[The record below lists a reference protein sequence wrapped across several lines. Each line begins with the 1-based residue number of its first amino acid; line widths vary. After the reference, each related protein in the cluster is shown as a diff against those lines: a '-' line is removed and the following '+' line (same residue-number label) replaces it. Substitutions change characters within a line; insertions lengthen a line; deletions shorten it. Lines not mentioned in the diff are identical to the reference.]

1 MTTAKH
7 RGWFEVD
14 KDGLRQTL
22 GRKSKSFA
30 LFELLQNAF
39 DEDGCKRVDVTLTRP
54 ANGMSTLIVRD
65 YSPTGYRDLSNAH
78 TMFASSYKKTD
89 PTKRGRYNL
98 GDKLVL
104 ALCDEATI
112 TSTSGQTIFRRDGTR
127 GHARTKTEVG
137 SEFRGVLP
145 LTQEEFDLVGKEV
158 DMVIAPFRTT
168 FNGKKLPTVSPVR
181 KFTTTLATE
190 VADEKGIMRTRQ
202 RKTEVRLYEVP
213 DGREAYLYEKGLP
226 VCPIEAK
233 WSVEIGQK
241 VPVNLERDSVSDAYK
256 TAVYVAVINEM
267 HDALS
272 KEDMA
277 AIWVQ
282 RALEDDRISS
292 EAATKVLTTQF
303 GEDAVLQDLVD
314 RGSNTEAA
322 AHGAQ
327 VIPRGVFN
335 RKQLANL
342 RKKTELKTASKAG
355 FSTDYT
361 HDDSKIVPPAQYSS
375 DLKRFVKL
383 VQDIAPHLLN
393 HPLKEVRATD
403 DEDADIK
410 GCTQWGKKEF
420 VFTVN
425 VGIHNIHD
433 WVSNY
438 DLLIHEFAH
447 FREQSNAH
455 LLEGFWRASSI
466 IGAKLAHLCLQ
477 KPKLFKGT
485 GTMFSPEKYKPFV
498 DETLREDRIAALQA
512 TGTLDYDGQ
521 SSENA
526 RTDIPGCR

>member
-1 MTTAKH
+1 MSTTQQ

-14 KDGLRQTL
+14 KEGLRQTL

-39 DEDGCKRVDVTLTRP
+39 DEDGCRRVDVTLAEP
-54 ANGMSTLIVRD
+54 VNGISTLIVRD
-65 YSPTGYRDLSNAH
+65 DSPTGYRDLSNAH
-78 TMFASSYKKTD
+78 TMFANSYKKTD

-112 TSTSGQTIFRRDGTR
+112 TSTSGQTIFRKDGTR
-127 GHARTKTEVG
+127 GTGRTKTEIG

-145 LTQEEFDLVGKEV
+145 LTQEEFDLVTKEV
-158 DMVIAPFRTT
+158 GMVVAPIRTT
-168 FNGKKLPTVSPVR
+168 FNGKRLPTLLPIR
-181 KFTTTLATE
+181 KFSATLPTE

-202 RKTEVRLYEVP
+202 RKTDVKLYDVP
-213 DGREAYLYEKGLP
+213 EGREAYLYEKGLP

-233 WSVEIGQK
+233 WSVEICQK
-241 VPVNLERDSVSDAYK
+241 VPVNLERDFVSDAYK

-282 RALEDDRISS
+282 RALEDDRIST
-292 EAATKVLTTQF
+292 EAAARVFTEQF
-303 GEDAVLQDLVD
+303 GTDAVLQDLKD
-314 RGSNTEAA
+314 KGSNSNAV
-322 AHGAQ
+322 AHGKQ

-342 RKKTELKTASKAG
+342 KKTGLLKTASEAG
-355 FSTDYT
+355 FETDHEHNLDT
-361 HDDSKIVPPAQYSS
+361 IVPAAQYST

-383 VQDIAPHLLN
+383 IQDVTPYLLN
-393 HPLKEVRATD
+393 HPVTVRAMD
-403 DEDADIK
+403 DEEESLL

-425 VGIHNIHD
+425 IGIHNIHD
-433 WVSNY
+433 WTENIE
-438 DLLIHEFAH
+438 LLIHELAH

-455 LLEGFWRASSI
+455 CVIGFYEAVTT
-466 IGAKLAHLCLQ
+466 IGAKLAQLAIQ
-477 KPKLFKGT
+477 KPRLFRGIET
-485 GTMFSPEKYKPFV
+485 SFLPEKFV
-498 DETLREDRIAALQA
+498 RVSQLAQAAK
-512 TGTLDYDGQ
+512 
-521 SSENA
+521 E
-526 RTDIPGCR
+526 